1 MINKNPN
8 VVKGCDIVG
17 KCASIDPLILH
28 IIPSAVG
35 YPSES
40 EGKKLLLKTPQTWVI
55 KKIEKF
61 KLSLT

>member
-40 EGKKLLLKTPQTWVI
+40 EGKKLLLKTPHT
-55 KKIEKF
+55 
-61 KLSLT
+61 